1 MAMLNPADLLRA
13 GLLHLSES
21 ERVRSTIVK
30 APISRDVV
38 SRFVA
43 GDDTEDAVHVASVLR
58 QTGRLATIDYLGEY
72 TTDPAQAEHTR
83 DAYLDLLRRLGEE
96 NLSQHGQGEVSLK
109 LSALG
114 QSLAVDGD
122 AIALE
127 NARQICALAEQVGTT
142 VTLDMED
149 HTTTDRTLE
158 AARALRQDFP
168 WVGVVLQ
175 SQLRRTEADCRDFA
189 TEGSRVRLCK
199 GAYQEPESVAY
210 QDSSDV
216 DLAYVRCLK
225 ILMAGPGYPMLA
237 THDPRLV
244 SIGYTLAEQ
253 QQRAPETFEFQM
265 LFGIRPDEQKRIAD
279 RGNIMR
285 VYVPY
290 GDEWY
295 GYLMRRMAE
304 RPANTAFF
312 LRALATKG

>member
-1 MAMLNPADLLRA
+1 MLDAADLLRA
-13 GLLHLSES
+13 GLLQLSES
-21 ERVRSTIVK
+21 DLVRRAVVT
-30 APISRDVV
+30 APFSRDVV
-38 SRFVA
+38 TRFVA
-43 GDDTEDAVHVASVLR
+43 GEDTEDAVRVASVLR
-58 QTGRLATIDYLGEY
+58 QTGRVATIDYLGEY
-72 TTDPAQAEHTR
+72 TTDPAQADHTR
-83 DAYLDLLRRLGEE
+83 DAYLSLLRRLQEE
-96 NLSQHGQGEVSLK
+96 NLSQHGQAEVSLK

-114 QSLAVDGD
+114 QSLDRDGD

-127 NARQICALAEQVGTT
+127 NARRICATAQEARTT

-158 AARALRQDFP
+158 TARLLREDFP

-175 SQLRRTEADCRDFA
+175 SQLRRTEADCRDLA
-189 TEGSRVRLCK
+189 GAGSRVRLCK
-199 GAYQEPESVAY
+199 GAYKEPPSVAY
-210 QDSSDV
+210 QDGADV
-216 DLAYVRCLK
+216 DLAFVRCLK
-225 ILMAGPGYPMLA
+225 ILMAGEGYPMLA

-244 SIGYTLAEQ
+244 AIGQSLADR
-253 QQRAPETFEFQM
+253 QQRSRDSYEFQM

-279 RGNIMR
+279 RGNTMR

-312 LRALATKG
+312 VRALATKG

>member
-1 MAMLNPADLLRA
+1 MLNAAADLLRN
-13 GLLHLSES
+13 GLLHVSES
-21 ERVRSTIVK
+21 DLIRNTIVT

-38 SRFVA
+38 TRFVA
-43 GDDTEDAVHVASVLR
+43 GETTEDPVRVTSVLR
-58 QTGRLATIDYLGEY
+58 QTGRVATIDYLGEY
-72 TTDPAQAEHTR
+72 TTDPAQATR
-83 DAYLDLLRRLGEE
+83 TREAYLDLLHRLQEE
-96 NLSQHGQGEVSLK
+96 NLSQHGQAEVSLK

-122 AIALE
+122 AIALD
-127 NARQICALAEQVGTT
+127 NARQICLAAQAADTT

-149 HTTTDRTLE
+149 HTTTDRTLQ
-158 AARALRQDFP
+158 AARELREDFP
-168 WVGVVLQ
+168 WLGVVLQ
-175 SQLRRTEADCRDFA
+175 SQLRRTEADCRDLSGA
-189 TEGSRVRLCK
+189 GSRVRLCK
-199 GAYQEPESVAY
+199 GAYKEPESVAY

-216 DLAYVRCLK
+216 DIAYVRCLK
-225 ILMAGPGYPMLA
+225 ILMAGEGYPMLA

-244 SIGYTLAEQ
+244 KIGYALAEQ
-253 QQRAPETFEFQM
+253 AGRAPETFEFQM

-279 RGNIMR
+279 RGNTMR

-304 RPANTAFF
+304 RPANAAFF

>member
-1 MAMLNPADLLRA
+1 MLTAAADLLRT
-13 GLLHLSES
+13 GLLQLSES
-21 ERVRSTIVK
+21 DLVRSTITK
-30 APISRDVV
+30 APLSRDVV
-38 SRFVA
+38 NRFVA
-43 GDDTEDAVHVASVLR
+43 GDGTEDAVRVTSVLR

-72 TTDPAQAEHTR
+72 TTDPAMADRTR
-83 DAYLDLLRRLGEE
+83 EAYLDLLRRLAEE
-96 NLSQHGQGEVSLK
+96 NLSQHGQAEVSLK

-114 QSLAVDGD
+114 QSLPTDGD

-127 NARQICALAEQVGTT
+127 NARRICAAAEAATTT

-149 HTTTDRTLE
+149 HTTTDRTLQTAHE
-158 AARALRQDFP
+158 LRADFP

-175 SQLRRTEADCRDFA
+175 SQLRRTEADCRDLA
-189 TEGSRVRLCK
+189 SAGSRVRLCK
-199 GAYQEPESVAY
+199 GAYAEPESVAY

-216 DLAYVRCLK
+216 DLAFVRCLR
-225 ILMAGPGYPMLA
+225 ILMEGKGYPMLA

-244 SIGYTLAEQ
+244 KIGYALAEQ
-253 QQRAPETFEFQM
+253 SERTPDTFEFQM

-279 RGNIMR
+279 RGNTLR

-304 RPANTAFF
+304 RPANTMFF
-312 LRALATKG
+312 LRSLATKG

>member
-1 MAMLNPADLLRA
+1 MLNPADLLRS
-13 GLLHLSES
+13 GLLQLSES
-21 ERVRSTIVK
+21 GLVRKAIVT
-30 APISRDVV
+30 APFSRDVV
-38 SRFVA
+38 TRFVA
-43 GDDTEDAVHVASVLR
+43 GEDTEDAVRVTSVLR
-58 QTGRLATIDYLGEY
+58 QTGRVATIDYLGEY
-72 TTDPAQAEHTR
+72 TTDPTQADHTR
-83 DAYLDLLRRLGEE
+83 EAYLSLLRRLREE
-96 NLSQHGQGEVSLK
+96 NLSQHGQAEVSLK

-114 QSLAVDGD
+114 QSLQRDGD

-127 NARQICALAEQVGTT
+127 NARRICETAQEADTT

-158 AARALRQDFP
+158 TARTLREDFP
-168 WVGVVLQ
+168 WVGIVLQ
-175 SQLRRTEADCRDFA
+175 SQLRRTEGDCRDFA

-199 GAYQEPESVAY
+199 GAYKEPQSVAY
-210 QDSSDV
+210 QDGSDV
-216 DLAYVRCLK
+216 DLSFVRCLK
-225 ILMAGPGYPMLA
+225 ILMAGEGQPMLA

-244 SIGYTLAEQ
+244 AIGQALAEQ
-253 QQRAPETFEFQM
+253 HERSPDSYEFQM

-279 RGNIMR
+279 RGNTMR

-312 LRALATKG
+312 FRALATKG

>member
-1 MAMLNPADLLRA
+1 MLNPADLLRS
-13 GLLHLSES
+13 GLLQLSES
-21 ERVRSTIVK
+21 GFVRHAVIT
-30 APISRDVV
+30 APLTRDVV
-38 SRFVA
+38 TRFVA
-43 GDDTEDAVHVASVLR
+43 GEGTEDAVRVASVLR
-58 QTGRLATIDYLGEY
+58 QTGRVATIDYLGEY
-72 TTDPAQAEHTR
+72 TTDPAQADRTR
-83 DAYLDLLRRLGEE
+83 EAYVCLLDRLREE
-96 NLSQHGQGEVSLK
+96 NLSQHGQAEVSIK

-114 QSLAVDGD
+114 QSLPVDGD
-122 AIALE
+122 STALD
-127 NARQICALAEQVGTT
+127 NARRICESAREANTT

-149 HTTTDRTLE
+149 HTTIDRTLE
-158 AARALRQDFP
+158 TARTLRQDFP

-175 SQLRRTEADCRDFA
+175 SQLRRTEGDCRDLA

-199 GAYQEPESVAY
+199 GAYKEPQTVAY
-210 QDSSDV
+210 QDGSDV

-225 ILMAGPGYPMLA
+225 ILMAGDGYPMLA

-244 SIGYTLAEQ
+244 AIGQSLAETHD
-253 QQRAPETFEFQM
+253 RSPDTYEFQM

-279 RGNIMR
+279 RGNTMR

>member
-1 MAMLNPADLLRA
+1 MLDAADLLRA
-13 GLLHLSES
+13 GLLQLSES
-21 ERVRSTIVK
+21 DLVRRAVVT
-30 APISRDVV
+30 APFSRDVV
-38 SRFVA
+38 TRFVA
-43 GDDTEDAVHVASVLR
+43 GEDTEDAVRVASVLR
-58 QTGRLATIDYLGEY
+58 QTGRVATIDYLGEY
-72 TTDPAQAEHTR
+72 TTDPTQADHTR
-83 DAYLDLLRRLGEE
+83 DAYLSLLRRLQEE
-96 NLSQHGQGEVSLK
+96 NLSQHGQAEVSLK

-114 QSLAVDGD
+114 QSLDKDGD

-127 NARQICALAEQVGTT
+127 NARRICATAQEARTT

-158 AARALRQDFP
+158 TARLLREDFP

-175 SQLRRTEADCRDFA
+175 SQLRRTEADCRDLA
-189 TEGSRVRLCK
+189 GAGSRVRLCK
-199 GAYQEPESVAY
+199 GAYKEPPSVAY
-210 QDSSDV
+210 QDGADV
-216 DLAYVRCLK
+216 DLAFVRCLK
-225 ILMAGPGYPMLA
+225 ILMAGEGYPMLA

-244 SIGYTLAEQ
+244 AIGQSLADR
-253 QQRAPETFEFQM
+253 QQRSRDSYEFQM

-279 RGNIMR
+279 RGNTMR

-312 LRALATKG
+312 VRALATKG

>member
-1 MAMLNPADLLRA
+1 MLNPADLLRA

-21 ERVRSTIVK
+21 NLVRSAIVN
-30 APISRDVV
+30 APVSRDVV
-38 SRFVA
+38 TRFVA
-43 GDDTEDAVHVASVLR
+43 GEDTEDAVRVISVLR
-58 QTGRLATIDYLGEY
+58 QTGRLATVDYLGEY
-72 TTDPAQAEHTR
+72 TTDPEQASHTR
-83 DAYLDLLRRLGEE
+83 DAYLRLLGRLQEE

-114 QSLAVDGD
+114 QSLPRDGD

-127 NARQICALAEQVGTT
+127 NARQICLAAQQADTT

-149 HTTTDRTLE
+149 HTTVDRTLE
-158 AARALRQDFP
+158 TARTLREDFP
-168 WVGVVLQ
+168 WVGIVLQ
-175 SQLRRTEADCRDFA
+175 SHLRRTEGDCRDFA

-199 GAYQEPESVAY
+199 GAYKEPESVAY
-210 QDSSDV
+210 QDGSDV
-216 DLAYVRCLK
+216 DRAFVRCLK
-225 ILMAGPGYPMLA
+225 ILMAGSGYPMLA

-244 SIGYTLAEQ
+244 KIGYALAEEAG
-253 QQRAPETFEFQM
+253 RTPDTFEFQM

-279 RGNIMR
+279 RGNTMR

>member
-1 MAMLNPADLLRA
+1 MLNPADLLRA
-13 GLLHLSES
+13 GLLQLSES
-21 ERVRSTIVK
+21 DIVRQTIVK

-38 SRFVA
+38 TRFVA
-43 GDDTEDAVHVASVLR
+43 GEDTEDAVRVTSVLR

-72 TTDPAQAEHTR
+72 TTDPAMATHTR
-83 DAYLDLLRRLGEE
+83 DAYLQLLRRLGEE
-96 NLSQHGQGEVSLK
+96 HLSQHGQGEVSLK

-114 QSLAVDGD
+114 QSLDTDGD
-122 AIALE
+122 AIALD
-127 NARQICALAEQVGTT
+127 NARQICEAAQAVGTT

-149 HTTTDRTLE
+149 HTTTDATLETARTLRE
-158 AARALRQDFP
+158 DFP
-168 WVGVVLQ
+168 SVGIVLQ

-189 TEGSRVRLCK
+189 SAGSRVRLCK
-199 GAYQEPESVAY
+199 GAYKESESVAY

-225 ILMAGPGYPMLA
+225 ILMAGEGYPMLA

-244 SIGYTLAEQ
+244 KIGYSLAEEHE
-253 QQRAPETFEFQM
+253 RTPDTFEFQM

-304 RPANTAFF
+304 RPANTTFF

>member
-1 MAMLNPADLLRA
+1 MLDAADLLRA
-13 GLLHLSES
+13 GLLQLSES
-21 ERVRSTIVK
+21 DLVRRAVVT
-30 APISRDVV
+30 APFSRDVV
-38 SRFVA
+38 TRFVA
-43 GDDTEDAVHVASVLR
+43 GEDTEDAVRVASVLR
-58 QTGRLATIDYLGEY
+58 QTGRVATIDYLGEY
-72 TTDPAQAEHTR
+72 TTDPAQADHTR
-83 DAYLDLLRRLGEE
+83 DAYLSLLRRLQEE
-96 NLSQHGQGEVSLK
+96 NLSQHGQAEVSLK

-114 QSLAVDGD
+114 QSLDKDGD

-127 NARQICALAEQVGTT
+127 NARRICATAQEARTT

-158 AARALRQDFP
+158 TARLLREDFP

-175 SQLRRTEADCRDFA
+175 SQLRRTEADCRDLA
-189 TEGSRVRLCK
+189 GAGSRVRLCK
-199 GAYQEPESVAY
+199 GAYKEPQSVAY
-210 QDSSDV
+210 QDGADV
-216 DLAYVRCLK
+216 DLAFVRCLK
-225 ILMAGPGYPMLA
+225 ILMAGEGYPMLA

-244 SIGYTLAEQ
+244 AIGQSLADR
-253 QQRAPETFEFQM
+253 QQRSRDSYEFQM

-279 RGNIMR
+279 RGNTMR

-312 LRALATKG
+312 VRALATKG

>member
-1 MAMLNPADLLRA
+1 MLNPAADLLRN

-21 ERVRSTIVK
+21 HLVRSTITK
-30 APISRDVV
+30 APLSRQVV

-43 GDDTEDAVHVASVLR
+43 GEGTDDAVRVTSVLR
-58 QTGRLATIDYLGEY
+58 QTGRLATIDHLGEH
-72 TTDPAQAEHTR
+72 TTDPAMADRTR
-83 DAYLDLLRRLGEE
+83 TAYLGLLRRLQEE

-114 QSLAVDGD
+114 QSLARDGD

-127 NARQICALAEQVGTT
+127 NARRVCEAAQEAHTT

-149 HTTTDRTLE
+149 HTTTDRTLQ
-158 AARALRQDFP
+158 AARTLREDFP

-175 SQLRRTEADCRDFA
+175 SQLRRTEADCRDLA
-189 TEGSRVRLCK
+189 AAGSRVRLCK
-199 GAYQEPESVAY
+199 GAYAEPESVAY
-210 QDSSDV
+210 QDGSDV
-216 DLAYVRCLK
+216 DVAFVRCLR
-225 ILMAGPGYPMLA
+225 ILMEGQGYPMLA

-244 SIGYTLAEQ
+244 RIGYALAEQ
-253 QQRAPETFEFQM
+253 SGRTPDTFEFQM

-279 RGNIMR
+279 GGNTLR

-290 GDEWY
+290 GADWY

-304 RPANTAFF
+304 RPANAAFF
-312 LRALATKG
+312 LRSLATKG

>member
-1 MAMLNPADLLRA
+1 MLNPADLLRA
-13 GLLHLSES
+13 GLLQLSES
-21 ERVRSTIVK
+21 DLVRSAIVR
-30 APISRDVV
+30 APVSRDVV
-38 SRFVA
+38 TRFVA
-43 GDDTEDAVHVASVLR
+43 GENVEDAVRVTSVLR

-72 TTDPAQAEHTR
+72 TTDPHMAMRTR
-83 DAYLDLLRRLGEE
+83 DAYLTLLSRLGEE

-114 QSLAVDGD
+114 QSLDVDGD
-122 AIALE
+122 VIALE
-127 NARQICALAEQVGTT
+127 NARQICAAAQEVGTT

-158 AARALRQDFP
+158 TARALREDFP

-175 SQLRRTEADCRDFA
+175 SQLRRTEADCRDLA
-189 TEGSRVRLCK
+189 HAGSRVRLCK
-199 GAYQEPESVAY
+199 GAYKEPESVAY
-210 QDSSDV
+210 QDGSDV
-216 DLAYVRCLK
+216 DLALVRCLK
-225 ILMAGPGYPMLA
+225 TLMAGEGYPMLA

-244 SIGYTLAEQ
+244 KIAYALAEQ
-253 QQRAPETFEFQM
+253 HHRRQDTFEFQM
-265 LFGIRPDEQKRIAD
+265 LFGIRPEEQKRIAD
-279 RGNIMR
+279 RGNTMR

-304 RPANTAFF
+304 RPANTTFF